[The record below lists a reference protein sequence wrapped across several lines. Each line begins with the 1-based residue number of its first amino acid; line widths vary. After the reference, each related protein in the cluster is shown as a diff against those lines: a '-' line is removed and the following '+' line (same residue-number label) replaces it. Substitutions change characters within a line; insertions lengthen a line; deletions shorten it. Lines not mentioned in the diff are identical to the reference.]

1 MDRDQI
7 LASQRDA
14 LWVIS
19 LRAKLLRA
27 QCGKQLEAA
36 RLLAAQT
43 RATVM
48 RATMLEQ
55 VYLGG
60 TNSRRK
66 VVPLVHAR
74 RRSAGRPASLRHLP
88 RAPGRTG
95 EPLPDPRATLPWERR
110 RPRRGP

>member
-7 LASQRDA
+7 LAAQRDA
-14 LWVIS
+14 LWIIS

-55 VYLGG
+55 VYLSGP
-60 TNSRRK
+60 SSLRRRK
-66 VVPLVHAR
+66 VVPLVHGR
-74 RRSAGRPASLRHLP
+74 RRSARRPSSLRQVGGARG
-88 RAPGRTG
+88 RA
-95 EPLPDPRATLPWERR
+95 E
-110 RPRRGP
+110 

>member
-1 MDRDQI
+1 MDRSQI
-7 LASQRDA
+7 IAAQRDA

-27 QCGKQLEAA
+27 QCGKRLEAA

-43 RATVM
+43 RAAVV
-48 RATMLEQ
+48 RAAMLEQ

-60 TNSRRK
+60 TNNRRK

-74 RRSAGRPASLRHLP
+74 RRSAGRPSSLRHLA
-88 RAPGRTG
+88 RARGRT
-95 EPLPDPRATLPWERR
+95 E
-110 RPRRGP
+110 